1 MFKINKN
8 NIVEDFDEVLSK
20 QSITSEIAYK
30 YPFKFNFS
38 HLDLDYNISN
48 IDENTSIEQGKNCK
62 KEILDYKHNHIFE
75 PYVSHSHECHQYT
88 LYNDKSYSNLVQN
101 LYYRNFYFA
110 KKGKLNVILVHPQY
124 VENFIKDNEIST
136 SKKNLKY
143 LKSNDHFIH
152 VELKK
157 HEALFVPNYWV
168 VFIENKQSKESMFY
182 LIQYKSMMN
191 ELCFLKKKIW
201 NN

>member
-1 MFKINKN
+1 MGCFLKC
-8 NIVEDFDEVLSK
+8 V
-20 QSITSEIAYK
+20 
-30 YPFKFNFS
+30 
-38 HLDLDYNISN
+38 
-48 IDENTSIEQGKNCK
+48 
-62 KEILDYKHNHIFE
+62 IF
-75 PYVSHSHECHQYT
+75 YVNE
-88 LYNDKSYSNLVQN
+88 
-101 LYYRNFYFA
+101 FA

-157 HEALFVPNYWV
+157 NEALFVPNYWV
-168 VFIENKQSKESMFY
+168 VFVENKQSKESVFY